1 VQIARAPLVELAAPQ
16 WPKGASTNE
25 MGAALQV
32 FAAETTTQRR
42 SLMAQAQAQAR
53 VRLGRGTQRSA
64 SSGRQNHF
72 LGCAARGSLHLWRC
86 ISAWMG
92 GRSMLGT
99 VHKTILLRSRL
110 HTAHP
115 LKKKKP
121 IPTYLSTS
129 S

>member
-1 VQIARAPLVELAAPQ
+1 VSICQLPATDAAAEKLCVSAAWHGENGRRVQAESESECKSRAPLVELAAPQ

-53 VRLGRGTQRSA
+53 VGLGRGTQRSA

-72 LGCAARGSLHLWRC
+72 LGCAARGSLHPALVE
-86 ISAWMG
+86 M
-92 GRSMLGT
+92 
-99 VHKTILLRSRL
+99 H
-110 HTAHP
+110 
-115 LKKKKP
+115 
-121 IPTYLSTS
+121 
-129 S
+129 